1 MEKKNALRECRAFFI
16 RQIII
21 KLLIKLNFL
30 CNKQKASLMLKIFHN
45 SFGKRCMNAF
55 DKFKLFGGCF
65 FDAFG

>member
-45 SFGKRCMNAF
+45 SFGKR
-55 DKFKLFGGCF
+55 
-65 FDAFG
+65 